1 MGKLKV
7 LIVDDHGVV
16 RTGLRSLLED
26 QDDIEIVG
34 EAASGEEAIAKVK
47 QLNPDLVLMD
57 IAMPG
62 IGGIEATRQIK
73 AEHENI
79 RILIL
84 TMHDD
89 EEFAFPLIRAGASG
103 FAVKQAEPKELL
115 SAIRTVGAGG
125 AFFSPELTRSL
136 LKAYFT
142 PETERDKYSI
152 LTPREKEVFGLVV
165 AGFKNRDIAQKL
177 FLSVR
182 TVEKHRQSAMQK
194 LDLSGQ
200 DALMMYAIRKGLTIS
215 D

>member
-34 EAASGEEAIAKVK
+34 EAASGEEAIAKVE
-47 QLNPDLVLMD
+47 QLDPDLVLMD

-73 AEHENI
+73 AEYGNI
-79 RILIL
+79 RI
-84 TMHDD
+84 T
-89 EEFAFPLIRAGASG
+89 
-103 FAVKQAEPKELL
+103 
-115 SAIRTVGAGG
+115 
-125 AFFSPELTRSL
+125 ELTRSL

-142 PETERDKYSI
+142 PETEKDKYSI

-165 AGFKNRDIAQKL
+165 AGFKNRDIAERL